1 MLTFSLLVSAHII
14 PNLIMSIKPKFFK
27 KKSYGM
33 KLNLMLICVGKKWEK
48 NKESTQSL
56 LQSESAPLSEA
67 NEESTHY
74 RESKTSF

>member
-1 MLTFSLLVSAHII
+1 
-14 PNLIMSIKPKFFK
+14 
-27 KKSYGM
+27 M